1 MQAFLHVVARDT
13 SPTLSSKRAPTLS
26 SKRARS
32 SNYADR
38 SIPSSRAL
46 SNSGYFGR
54 PAKLQR
60 RAREQFNALYA
71 LDDLLIRS
79 RDGSRLFCTRR
90 ILSVQLDCISEE
102 VMV

>member
-1 MQAFLHVVARDT
+1 MQAFLRVARDT

-46 SNSGYFGR
+46 SIFVNYETPTACS
-54 PAKLQR
+54 
-60 RAREQFNALYA
+60 
-71 LDDLLIRS
+71 
-79 RDGSRLFCTRR
+79 
-90 ILSVQLDCISEE
+90 
-102 VMV
+102 